1 LDHEKS
7 DRRRYRL
14 ENENIDE
21 KLCRRAKNRQSRR
34 RQRQSG
40 SAVNRAAGLTAWR
53 CDVGLT
59 STWFEA
65 ALLDVSGS
73 PDLPDISLNLTECH
87 CGFLHLRRQ
96 HCRAA
101 TP

>member
-1 LDHEKS
+1 MDHEKS
-7 DRRRYRL
+7 DRRSYRL

-21 KLCRRAKNRQSRR
+21 KLCRRAKNWQSRR

-40 SAVNRAAGLTAWR
+40 SAENRAAGLTARR
-53 CDVGLT
+53 CDVGVMT
-59 STWFEA
+59 STWFDA

-87 CGFLHLRRQ
+87 CGFLHL
-96 HCRAA
+96 
-101 TP
+101 

>member
-21 KLCRRAKNRQSRR
+21 KLCRRAKNWQSRRR

-40 SAVNRAAGLTAWR
+40 SAENRAAGLTAR
-53 CDVGLT
+53 CCDVGLT
-59 STWFEA
+59 ATWFDA

-87 CGFLHLRRQ
+87 CGFLHL
-96 HCRAA
+96 
-101 TP
+101 